1 MTPIPDSGYD
11 MTPAGQ
17 VRLEVGDVLELRG
30 ALHICTRSVESCA
43 VMEPLAK
50 TKRTVVDQVFKTEA
64 TFETYGTKQRISQ
77 CVDRGLILERRGQ
90 AGVDEYL
97 GLKKGNNMKIETGEH
112 IAIFGDRHIAVFTDE
127 RSARLLNV
135 NTLATLTIER
145 EVNEFY
151 LLDKPRL
158 DEAQRKAALD
168 AVVTNFSKL
177 EGRSSEELTNPL
189 TDLERNNCMSLRK
202 LQNQK
207 TKTKPR
213 GGLYADKLASETGAT
228 KAKTVKSKSLKA
240 GKKSKS
246 IKPKQQSEYPP
257 KIAAA
262 EHQVWAASKRGAND
276 NLFGYSATAVLR
288 AFGKEGITV
297 EQATKIFSAL
307 KVQVSPITIT
317 AWIGNGKRGQY
328 GKPAPL
334 TKDQLKSLTSQA

>member
-17 VRLEVGDVLELRG
+17 VRLEVGDVLKLQG
-30 ALHICTRSVESCA
+30 GLHICTRSHESAA
-43 VMEPLAK
+43 VMEPIQK
-50 TKRTVVDQVFKTEA
+50 TTRTVRDQVMGTES
-64 TFETYGTKQRISQ
+64 TFETYGTKHRVSQ
-77 CVDRGLILERRGQ
+77 TTEPSMIVERRGQ
-90 AGVDEYL
+90 AGADEYL
-97 GLKKGNNMKIETGEH
+97 GLKKGNNMKIEAGEH
-112 IAIFGDRHIAVFTDE
+112 IAIFGDRHVAVFTDE

-135 NTLATLTIER
+135 NTLTTLCIER

-189 TDLERNNCMSLRK
+189 TDLERNNCMALRK
-202 LQNQK
+202 IQNQK

-213 GGLYADKLASETGAT
+213 GGLYADKVASETGIVEKPT
-228 KAKTVKSKSLKA
+228 KAKKPKA
-240 GKKSKS
+240 EKKSKS
-246 IKPKQQSEYPP
+246 VKVKRV
-257 KIAAA
+257 KIPA
-262 EHQVWAASKRGAND
+262 EELVTAKRGAND

>member
-11 MTPAGQ
+11 MTPAGM
-17 VRLEVGDVLELRG
+17 VKIAVGDVLKLRG

-43 VMEPLAK
+43 VMEPLTK
-50 TKRTVVDQVFKTEA
+50 TKRTVTDQVFKTEA

-77 CVDRGLILERRGQ
+77 TVEPSMIAERRGQ

-189 TDLERNNCMSLRK
+189 TDLERNNTMALRK
-202 LQNQK
+202 LK
-207 TKTKPR
+207 GETKRKAR
-213 GGLYADKLASETGAT
+213 GGLAAEAMADTAAGTSTAAGKPVKPVKVKAPKAEKKAKPVKAKKTGAGNPRLGEVFGFSIGSTINRLGREGLKTADIKKILASKGIEVKTATVAWNVTRAVSGIGVAADLTGEQ
-228 KAKTVKSKSLKA
+228 VKELKA
-240 GKKSKS
+240 LL
-246 IKPKQQSEYPP
+246 
-257 KIAAA
+257 A
-262 EHQVWAASKRGAND
+262 
-276 NLFGYSATAVLR
+276 
-288 AFGKEGITV
+288 
-297 EQATKIFSAL
+297 
-307 KVQVSPITIT
+307 
-317 AWIGNGKRGQY
+317 
-328 GKPAPL
+328 
-334 TKDQLKSLTSQA
+334 

>member
-11 MTPAGQ
+11 MTPAGM
-17 VRLEVGDVLELRG
+17 VKIRVGDVLELRG

-50 TKRTVVDQVFKTEA
+50 TKRTVTDQVFKTEA

-90 AGVDEYL
+90 EGADEYL
-97 GLKKGNNMKIETGEH
+97 GLKKGNNMKIEAGEH
-112 IAIFGDRHIAVFTDE
+112 IAILGDRHVAVFTDE
-127 RSARLLNV
+127 RNARLLNV

-151 LLDKPRL
+151 ILDKPRL

-168 AVVTNFSKL
+168 AVTTNFSKL
-177 EGRSSEELTNPL
+177 EGRSSEELTNQL
-189 TDLERNNCMSLRK
+189 TDLERNNCMALRK
-202 LQNQK
+202 IQNQK

-213 GGLYADKLASETGAT
+213 GGLYADKVASETGIVEKPT
-228 KAKTVKSKSLKA
+228 KAKKPKA
-240 GKKSKS
+240 EKKSKS
-246 IKPKQQSEYPP
+246 VKVKRV
-257 KIAAA
+257 KIPA
-262 EHQVWAASKRGAND
+262 EEPVTAKRGAND